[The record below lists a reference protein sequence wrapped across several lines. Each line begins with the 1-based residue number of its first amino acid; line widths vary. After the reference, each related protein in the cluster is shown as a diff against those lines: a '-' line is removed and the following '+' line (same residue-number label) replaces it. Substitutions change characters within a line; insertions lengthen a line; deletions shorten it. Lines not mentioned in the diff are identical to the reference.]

1 MIYFDNNATTRLSD
15 GVKQCIIDSMDL
27 YYNPSSLYSEGQ
39 YVKERIESARN
50 NVAQLI
56 GADAKNIIFTGCAT
70 ESNNTVISTCI
81 DSSSLSKKHIV
92 VSSVEHSAILEAVK
106 HYEKLG
112 CIELTIL
119 PVDSLGR
126 IRLDDVKAAIKDNT
140 ILVSIMLVN
149 NEVGNIYP
157 IKEFVEEV
165 KKINPLTKFHTDA
178 TQAIGKYK
186 VDIKELNV
194 DSLTLSG
201 HKFHALKGI
210 GALYIKTIN
219 NFKPFMYGG
228 HQENGRRAGTE
239 NTLGILT
246 MGQAAKE
253 VIESLDA
260 DIKLM
265 ADLRDY
271 LEKQLTKLNV
281 GVNSGRYSFLGD
293 LEHRV
298 CNTSCILIDGFDG
311 RLVCTTVDTDGETDD
326 SSISSGSACNSGD
339 LEASHVMHAMGIKQ
353 IPIRVS
359 FDRYNTLDEVRI
371 FIRKLQKALNKLKNQ
386 GANT

>member
-1 MIYFDNNATTRLSD
+1 
-15 GVKQCIIDSMDL
+15 
-27 YYNPSSLYSEGQ
+27 
-39 YVKERIESARN
+39 
-50 NVAQLI
+50 
-56 GADAKNIIFTGCAT
+56 
-70 ESNNTVISTCI
+70 
-81 DSSSLSKKHIV
+81 
-92 VSSVEHSAILEAVK
+92 
-106 HYEKLG
+106 
-112 CIELTIL
+112 
-119 PVDSLGR
+119 
-126 IRLDDVKAAIKDNT
+126 
-140 ILVSIMLVN
+140 
-149 NEVGNIYP
+149 
-157 IKEFVEEV
+157 
-165 KKINPLTKFHTDA
+165 
-178 TQAIGKYK
+178 
-186 VDIKELNV
+186 
-194 DSLTLSG
+194 
-201 HKFHALKGI
+201 
-210 GALYIKTIN
+210 
-219 NFKPFMYGG
+219 MYGG

-253 VIESLDA
+253 VMGSLDA
-260 DIKLM
+260 DIELM
-265 ADLRDY
+265 ANLRDY

-281 GVNSGRYSFLGD
+281 GANSGRYSFLGD

-339 LEASHVMHAMGIKQ
+339 LEASHVMQAMGIKQ